1 MNASDTGDQAEVA
14 VVGGGWAGIAAAVD
28 LALAGRRVA
37 LFEAAPALGGRA
49 REVPLALAGEPL
61 RLDNGQHLMIGAYR
75 ACLRTIGIVAGGE
88 SGVLLRRPMRL
99 ADTGG
104 LRLALPP
111 LPAPLHLAAGLVAAR
126 GLPLAHRVAIVRM
139 MARLKH
145 GGWQP
150 GAARTVADLLETHRQ
165 PAALRERLWEPLCL
179 AALNTAAHEACAH
192 TFLNVLRDSLGADA
206 RAGDFLLPRTTLS
219 DVLPGPA
226 QRWLEARGAALHL
239 RTTVRMLLPAGG
251 GWTLFT
257 DRGAWR
263 AAALVLAV
271 PPFAALRLLQG
282 ASAARPE
289 FAPLL
294 AALGAFD
301 YESIATVYLGW
312 PASAAP
318 ALPAWTM
325 LREEP
330 GRGRHGQWLFDRGIH
345 GGCRVAAVVVSA
357 RGRAADVGTDA
368 LAEGIRAQVAEQLR
382 IAEPPQSRTIVE
394 KRATFRCVPGRPRLA
409 PDAFAR
415 FAAVA
420 GGRPFDDASGA
431 VDPFARLFIA
441 GDHAWPDYPAT
452 LESAVRSAAQAASLA
467 DAALG
472 GAVLRAGAP
481 G

>member
-1 MNASDTGDQAEVA
+1 MTGSDTGTQADVA

-28 LALAGRRVA
+28 LTLAGRRVA

-49 REVPLALAGEPL
+49 REVPLALAGEQV

-88 SGVLLRRPMRL
+88 YAVLLRRPLVL
-99 ADTGG
+99 ADPDG
-104 LRLALPP
+104 LRLALPA
-111 LPAPLHLAAGLVAAR
+111 LPAPLHLAAGLATAR
-126 GLPLAHRVAIVRM
+126 GLPMAHRVAIVRM
-139 MARLKH
+139 MARLKR

-150 GAARTVADLLETHRQ
+150 GAARTVSELLDAHRQ
-165 PAALRERLWEPLCL
+165 PAALRERLWEPLCV
-179 AALNTAAHEACAH
+179 AALNTAAHQACAH

-219 DVLPGPA
+219 DVLPAPA
-226 QRWLEARGAALHL
+226 QRWLEARGAAVHL
-239 RTTVRMLLPAGG
+239 RTTVRMLVPAGG

-257 DRGAWR
+257 DRGAWH

-271 PPFAALRLLQG
+271 PPFAAQRLLQG

-301 YESIATVYLGW
+301 YESIATVYLAW
-312 PASAAP
+312 PASAP
-318 ALPAWTM
+318 LALPAWTM

-330 GRGRHGQWLFDRGIH
+330 ERGRHGQWLFDRGTH
-345 GGCRVAAVVVSA
+345 GRCRVAAVVVSA

-382 IAEPPQSRTIVE
+382 VAEPLQSRTIVE

-420 GGRPFDDASGA
+420 GGRPPTAVSGGI
-431 VDPFARLFIA
+431 DPFSRLFIA
-441 GDHAWPDYPAT
+441 GDHACPDYPAT
-452 LESAVRSAAQAASLA
+452 LESAVRSAAQAASLT
-467 DAALG
+467 DAALDG
-472 GAVLRAGAP
+472 DVGIARVER
-481 G
+481 